1 MAAMDLSTYNAK
13 TIYNVRMSLTKVFSE
28 YIGTTLPRINWIL
41 TSSVD
46 LLLTAQLGKES
57 EIDVEH

>member
-1 MAAMDLSTYNAK
+1 MDLSTYKAK
-13 TIYNVRMSLTKVFSE
+13 TIHNVSMALTKVFSE
-28 YIGTTLPRINWIL
+28 KIGITLPRINWIL